1 MRNNFNSLGFDKDP
15 KDTTVVVAM
24 SGGVDS
30 STVAGIMKK
39 DGYRVIG
46 VTLKL
51 YDDNKEVAH
60 SKQCCSGQDIML
72 SLIHI

>member
-1 MRNNFNSLGFDKDP
+1 MKSKINSIGLEKDP

-39 DGYRVIG
+39 DGYKVIG
-46 VTLKL
+46 MTLKL
-51 YDDNKEVAH
+51 YEN
-60 SKQCCSGQDIML
+60 
-72 SLIHI
+72 